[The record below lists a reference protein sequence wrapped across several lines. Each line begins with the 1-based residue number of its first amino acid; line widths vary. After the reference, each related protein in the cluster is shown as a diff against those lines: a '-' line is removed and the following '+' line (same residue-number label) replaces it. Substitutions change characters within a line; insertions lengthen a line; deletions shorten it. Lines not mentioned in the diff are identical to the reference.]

1 MDIPIMSKLN
11 AGEKFLDVSDYGRPA
26 ARSAANLLAQTNVT
40 PIHVTLL
47 FGVCGLIAVYSIIQ
61 GYYIVAGIFLILKSV
76 IDAVDGELARIKKT
90 PSYTG
95 RYLDSVFDYILNFL
109 LLMAIWS
116 VTGQPFWLVVLA
128 FLALQLQ
135 GTLYNYYYV
144 ILRHQ
149 SATGDKTS
157 QIFETKTPSA
167 LPGESQ
173 KSVNILFAIYKLFYS
188 IFDKLIYWL
197 DRNAHISKPFS
208 KWFMTAVSI
217 YGLGFQLLIIAVM
230 LAANLIEW
238 ILPFLLFYSVFIP
251 IFIGIRRVFLSGRM
265 SGRKINA

>member
-1 MDIPIMSKLN
+1 MSKVS
-11 AGEKFLDVSDYGRPA
+11 AGEKFFDVSDYGRPA
-26 ARSAANLLAQTNVT
+26 ARFAANQLAQTKVT

-47 FGVCGLIAVYSIIQ
+47 FGVCGLVAVYSIIQ
-61 GYYIVAGIFLILKSV
+61 GYYIIAAIFLILKSV
-76 IDAVDGELARIKKT
+76 IDAVDGELARAKKT
-90 PSYTG
+90 ASYTG

-116 VTGQPFWLVVLA
+116 VTGQPFWLFILA
-128 FLALQLQ
+128 FFSLQLQ

-157 QIFETKTPSA
+157 QIFETETPNA

-173 KSVNILFAIYKLFYS
+173 KNVNILFTTYRLFYS
-188 IFDKLIYWL
+188 IFDKIIYWL
-197 DRNAHISKPFS
+197 DRDAHNTKPFP

-217 YGLGFQLLIIAVM
+217 YGLGFQLLILALM

-238 ILPFLLFYSVFIP
+238 ILPFLIVYSLFIP
-251 IFIGIRRVFLSGRM
+251 LFIGIRKIVLGEKLSGNKT
-265 SGRKINA
+265 SA